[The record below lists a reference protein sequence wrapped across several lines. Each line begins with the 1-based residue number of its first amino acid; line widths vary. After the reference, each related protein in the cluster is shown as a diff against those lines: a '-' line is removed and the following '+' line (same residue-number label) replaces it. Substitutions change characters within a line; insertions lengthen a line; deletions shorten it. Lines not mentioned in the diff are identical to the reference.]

1 MSDRRGPDDRRGAP
15 SPKAG
20 DRIPD
25 FLAALPL
32 FKGMSGLEV
41 NAVSAF
47 LEPRRFAAGGT
58 VFREGESGKELFIV
72 RSGRVG
78 SYVKQADG
86 TRREVYEFTPGL
98 LFGEMAIIENEP
110 RSATCYAKEDTE
122 LLVLD
127 GLDFYRLVW
136 EHPVIGVKLLSSM
149 ARVMTAWLDEASGF
163 LGGLVR
169 WGEAARRRAIT
180 DELSGLFNRRFLE
193 ETMSTRFARGAGSS
207 RRCSLL
213 MLDIDRFRDVNA
225 AFGPQGGDAAI
236 SAAAAAFGPL
246 ILEGEVCARLS
257 GDEFAVFLPNGALDR
272 ALELAHGMRSAAE
285 ELYLEFRRGPGAEP
299 ERASITVSIGV
310 AAAPED
316 ASTPDELVAAADKAL
331 YKAKE
336 GGRNRVE
343 RV

>member
-1 MSDRRGPDDRRGAP
+1 
-15 SPKAG
+15 
-20 DRIPD
+20 
-25 FLAALPL
+25 
-32 FKGMSGLEV
+32 MSGLEV

-47 LEPRRFAAGGT
+47 LEPRRFAAGST

-78 SYVKQADG
+78 SYVTQADG
-86 TRREVYEFTPGL
+86 TRREVYEFAPGL

-110 RSATCYAKEDTE
+110 RSATCYAKEDAE

-193 ETMSTRFARGAGSS
+193 ETMGTRFARGAGSS

-236 SAAAAAFGPL
+236 AAAAAAFGPL

-257 GDEFAVFLPNGALDR
+257 GDEFAVFLPSAGMDR
-272 ALELAHGMRSAAE
+272 ALELAHGMRAAAE
-285 ELYLEFRRGPGAEP
+285 ELYLEFRRGPDAVP
-299 ERASITVSIGV
+299 ERASITVSIGA

-316 ASTPDELVAAADKAL
+316 GSTPDELVAAADKAL
-331 YKAKE
+331 YRAKE

-343 RV
+343 TAGRRNEKD

>member
-1 MSDRRGPDDRRGAP
+1 
-15 SPKAG
+15 
-20 DRIPD
+20 
-25 FLAALPL
+25 
-32 FKGMSGLEV
+32 MSGLEV

-58 VFREGESGKELFIV
+58 VFREGESGTELFIV
-72 RSGRVG
+72 RYGRVG
-78 SYVKQADG
+78 SYVTQSDG
-86 TRREVYEFTPGL
+86 TRREVYEFAPGV

-127 GLDFYRLVW
+127 GIDFYRLVW

-193 ETMSTRFARGAGSS
+193 ENMGTRFARGAGSS
-207 RRCSLL
+207 RLCSLL
-213 MLDIDRFRDVNA
+213 MLDMDRFRDINA
-225 AFGPQGGDAAI
+225 AFGPKGGDAAI
-236 SAAAAAFGPL
+236 AATAAAFTPL
-246 ILEGEVCARLS
+246 MREGEVCARLS
-257 GDEFAVFLPNGALDR
+257 GDEFAVFLPNGGMDR
-272 ALELAHGMRSAAE
+272 ALELAEDMRDAAE
-285 ELYLEFRRGPGAEP
+285 AIRLVLPALSNGRPAT
-299 ERASITVSIGV
+299 AAITVSIG
-310 AAAPED
+310 AAASPED
-316 ASTPDELVAAADKAL
+316 ASTPEELVAAADKAL
-331 YKAKE
+331 YEAKE

-343 RV
+343 RA